1 MARYKSKRKKK
12 EKKKHYLILF
22 LIAIVLLLVSYSLS
36 TCEESLPEAKGDLQ
50 KVEVVKMETVRTVP
64 ESIGEAV
71 KALNIPEKSNR
82 IWKGSDAIYY
92 YIGIDKNALELS
104 YANMLF
110 TSYIERDGGILLDGQ
125 EIDNDYRQVLTF
137 QEPSDKQVYTIRLY
151 YADSGIYKQKKTR
164 LAIVIDDFGYF
175 GGELLDKFIQLDKG
189 LTFSILP
196 HLAYSQEAMQ
206 KAVNAGI
213 ETMIHM
219 PMEPLSFPTN
229 DPGPDAIYVHY
240 SEKEIER
247 RVEKY
252 ISELTACKGANNH
265 MGSLATADENVMQV
279 VLNTLKNHNL
289 YFVDSKTTTSS
300 VAHDTAQKLLMK
312 SLENDFF
319 LDTPNLSDETMNQKI
334 AQLKNM
340 MKKQNSIVVITHC
353 TNEKKYEYLAKF
365 LAKIKPLN
373 LEIVP
378 VSELFEY
385 NLPEFMIAENK

>member
-1 MARYKSKRKKK
+1 M
-12 EKKKHYLILF
+12 
-22 LIAIVLLLVSYSLS
+22 LLLVSYSLS
-36 TCEESLPEAKGDLQ
+36 TCEESLPEAKGDFQ

-71 KALNIPEKSNR
+71 KALKIPEKSNR

-196 HLAYSQEAMQ
+196 HLAHSQEAMQ

-229 DPGPDAIYVHY
+229 DPGPDAIYVHQ

-265 MGSLATADENVMQV
+265 MGSLATADEEVMRV
-279 VLNTLKNHNL
+279 VLHTLKNHNL

-340 MKKQNSIVVITHC
+340 MKKTKFHCRDNSLH
-353 TNEKKYEYLAKF
+353 K
-365 LAKIKPLN
+365 
-373 LEIVP
+373 
-378 VSELFEY
+378 
-385 NLPEFMIAENK
+385 